1 MKYKDPEELN
11 NSTPEWFKDWHDRT
25 FWHFKNYTED
35 KLSQHE
41 KILYGIAIVVIAGA
55 ITNIIFG

>member
-1 MKYKDPEELN
+1 MKYKEPEELN
-11 NSTPEWFKDWHDRT
+11 NSTPEWFKDWYLRS
-25 FWHFKNYTED
+25 FWHFKSDTED